1 MKKTIIII
9 DNHEVYSNKFCKLIE
24 KNNCS
29 VAYIF
34 QSTNHAI
41 EYLNKNLT
49 EIVFCDIFMPEL
61 NGLELVKKIKKV
73 SPWCKIVFLSMYTE
87 KNIISKE
94 LLKKIDAYIP
104 STYGETEIKDVI
116 SDSFF
121 KNKKN
126 MPQGDQKELIK
137 NEILH
142 KYRITKREK
151 EIIYYVL
158 KQKSSVEIAKELLI
172 SKRTVETHRRN
183 IMDKFKVKN
192 TIGIAVKLL
201 EQSS

>member
-1 MKKTIIII
+1 M
-9 DNHEVYSNKFCKLIE
+9 SG
-24 KNNCS
+24 
-29 VAYIF
+29 YI
-34 QSTNHAI
+34 
-41 EYLNKNLT
+41 
-49 EIVFCDIFMPEL
+49 CC
-61 NGLELVKKIKKV
+61 NG
-73 SPWCKIVFLSMYTE
+73 
-87 KNIISKE
+87 
-94 LLKKIDAYIP
+94 
-104 STYGETEIKDVI
+104 
-116 SDSFF
+116 
-121 KNKKN
+121 
-126 MPQGDQKELIK
+126 K
-137 NEILH
+137 NEILQ

>member
-1 MKKTIIII
+1 
-9 DNHEVYSNKFCKLIE
+9 
-24 KNNCS
+24 
-29 VAYIF
+29 
-34 QSTNHAI
+34 
-41 EYLNKNLT
+41 
-49 EIVFCDIFMPEL
+49 
-61 NGLELVKKIKKV
+61 
-73 SPWCKIVFLSMYTE
+73 MYTE
-87 KNIISKE
+87 KNIISEE

-126 MPQGDQKELIK
+126 MAQGDQKELIK
-137 NEILH
+137 NEILQ

-158 KQKSSVEIAKELLI
+158 KQKSSIEIAKELLI

>member
-1 MKKTIIII
+1 MKKKIIII
-9 DNHEVYSNKFCKLIE
+9 DNHEVYSNKFCKLLE
-24 KNNCS
+24 NNNFS
-29 VAYIF
+29 VSYIF
-34 QSTNHAI
+34 QSPNQAI
-41 EYLNKNLT
+41 EYLNNNFT
-49 EIVFCDIFMPEL
+49 EIVFCDILMPES
-61 NGLELVKKIKKV
+61 NGPELVKKIKKV
-73 SPWCKIVFLSMYTE
+73 NFWCKVVFLSMYTE
-87 KNIISKE
+87 KNIISKT
-94 LLKKIDAYIP
+94 LLKKIDGYIP
-104 STYGETEIKDVI
+104 STYGEIEIKDVI

-137 NEILH
+137 NEILQ

-151 EIIYYVL
+151 EIIHYVL
-158 KQKSSVEIAKELLI
+158 NQKSSVEIAKELLI